1 MEGEGTYVAS
11 HGEGRLWIQRD
22 GPFFTSTASSPP
34 PNSHSSSPDSCFAS
48 PWAADMAEKSPDSGQ
63 ALAEPAFD
71 EIEMPEKKYDL
82 EDSASPADDEKEA
95 YIRKLDWH
103 LMPVIFV
110 IYMLSVLDRSNLGN
124 AHQAGLDDGIGL
136 VGNQYN
142 LLGTI
147 FYLGCKSSWRC
158 STPS

>member
-1 MEGEGTYVAS
+1 MAPPAVDAEDQLKHRQADKLDLDEVEKAETSLDADGVDAPTQAE
-11 HGEGRLWIQRD
+11 RD
-22 GPFFTSTASSPP
+22 
-34 PNSHSSSPDSCFAS
+34 
-48 PWAADMAEKSPDSGQ
+48 
-63 ALAEPAFD
+63 
-71 EIEMPEKKYDL
+71 
-82 EDSASPADDEKEA
+82 A

-103 LMPVIFV
+103 IMPVIFV

-147 FYLGCKSSWRC
+147 FYIGCTSF
-158 STPS
+158 

>member
-1 MEGEGTYVAS
+1 
-11 HGEGRLWIQRD
+11 
-22 GPFFTSTASSPP
+22 
-34 PNSHSSSPDSCFAS
+34 
-48 PWAADMAEKSPDSGQ
+48 MAEKSPDNGQ
-63 ALAEPAFD
+63 ALAGPAFD

-82 EDSASPADDEKEA
+82 EGSASPADDEKEA

-124 AHQAGLDDGIGL
+124 AHQAGLDDGIRL

-147 FYLGCKSSWRC
+147 FYIGCKSSWRC
-158 STPS
+158 STPSLTDRTRTVHELS

>member
-1 MEGEGTYVAS
+1 MAVPT
-11 HGEGRLWIQRD
+11 
-22 GPFFTSTASSPP
+22 
-34 PNSHSSSPDSCFAS
+34 PD
-48 PWAADMAEKSPDSGQ
+48 DAEKQQQQQQLDHQHEQQQQQ
-63 ALAEPAFD
+63 AKLDLDEVEKADKLFD
-71 EIEMPEKKYDL
+71 QDGVDVPTQEEQD
-82 EDSASPADDEKEA
+82 A

-103 LMPVIFV
+103 IMPVIFV

-147 FYLGCKSSWRC
+147 FYLGCTFHCPTKRHVLGC
-158 STPS
+158 TLHVQRIPGRLVANNRGLQ